1 MDKRRAITVFV
12 SIILILSIG
21 WILFEK
27 NNKDKETLDINLDN
41 NIYSSDSSN
50 KSIVDDNLKKI
61 LPGIKTSSLEILDNP
76 VRISGEIYIPSDNIY
91 DILINFLK
99 QTNNDLIS
107 DLNIQLDNNLI
118 QLSAKYK
125 ILGFLNILVSASI
138 EPSID
143 TTGDIRLS
151 IKDINISKININDKV
166 ITSVVEAWIKDEEL
180 LKSDGNAVLINK
192 NILSNIKISNV
203 KIKNNNI
210 ICAIELHL

>member
-166 ITSVVEAWIKDEEL
+166 ITSVVETWIKDEEL
-180 LKSDGNAVLINK
+180 LKSDGKAVLIDK
-192 NILSNIKISNV
+192 SILGNIKISNIE
-203 KIKNNNI
+203 IKNSNI